1 MIDYE
6 KSFKKLVEQ
15 IKFESKVADNE
26 CNRNMCDRYNFGAK
40 FAYDS
45 IKELVLKLENDE
57 FFDED
62 YYED

>member
-26 CNRNMCDRYNFGAK
+26 CNRNMRDRYNFGAK